1 MKKEIFG
8 SIYIQFL
15 SIGIRNIPGNGN
27 DIAIAEPVT
36 SDFQLSGLRITAHPV
51 IMNLIIIGNRRTNY
65 FGQRVFLS
73 RRNRYIHAAPIQH
86 ERGKIG
92 LEGIRSIVP
101 TPTGTPINRVCHGNI
116 RCKGICH
123 ITDAFT
129 YQCIYQTVQIL
140 VHKFRIK
147 TAYQIQAAFQR
158 VIFYFSTITKTG
170 IHGIICSQLY
180 QGGNRSDYFL
190 NRSRPVQFIVL
201 VTVNGFSGG
210 QIKYGNTHF
219 GCFQNFFMQ

>member
-36 SDFQLSGLRITAHPV
+36 SDFQLSGLWITAHPV
-51 IMNLIIIGNRRTNY
+51 IMNLIIIGNRRTND
-65 FGQRVFLS
+65 FRQRVLLS

-92 LEGIRSIVP
+92 LEGVRSIVP
-101 TPTGTPINRVCHGNI
+101 TPAGTPINRVCHGNI
-116 RCKGICH
+116 RRKGVCH
-123 ITDAFT
+123 ITDALT
-129 YQCIYQTVQIL
+129 CQRIYQTVQIL

-147 TAYQIQAAFQR
+147 TAYQIQTAFQR
-158 VIFYFSTITKTG
+158 VIFYLSTITETG
-170 IHGIICSQLY
+170 IHGIIRSQLR
-180 QGGNRSDYFL
+180 QGGNRSDYLL
-190 NRSRPVQFIVL
+190 NRSR
-201 VTVNGFSGG
+201 TV
-210 QIKYGNTHF
+210 
-219 GCFQNFFMQ
+219 